1 MWVHEL
7 DWNGPGQ
14 RQMADACECGNEPS
28 SSVKCGEFLDQ
39 LQTSQLLKKD
49 SAPWSINT
57 AEVSKYMFT
66 ILNTAT
72 FSVHVFYTLLQP
84 NHLSFFL
91 FLALWSIASQQREAV
106 LHIQQ
111 QMKVRLPMCSSF
123 TPVDRACST
132 HKAPICIT
140 GTLTV
145 MKSIIFLYCH
155 SSDDL
160 DCQCRNC
167 YLSAVTN
174 I

>member
-1 MWVHEL
+1 
-7 DWNGPGQ
+7 
-14 RQMADACECGNEPS
+14 
-28 SSVKCGEFLDQ
+28 
-39 LQTSQLLKKD
+39 
-49 SAPWSINT
+49 
-57 AEVSKYMFT
+57 MFT

-174 I
+174 IWPAVDRHVTVTIANGARDRRGVSLGGQMAAVTNVTCCSFQKCN